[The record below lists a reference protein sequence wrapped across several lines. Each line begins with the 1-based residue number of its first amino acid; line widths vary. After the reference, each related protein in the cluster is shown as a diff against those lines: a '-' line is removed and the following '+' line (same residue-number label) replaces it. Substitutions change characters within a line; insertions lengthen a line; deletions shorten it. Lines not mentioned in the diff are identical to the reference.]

1 MSIKSQGTVKWFNT
15 EKGYGFV
22 VNDAGDDCMVHYRA
36 IQMDG
41 FKDLKE
47 GQHVTFV
54 QVKSNK
60 GLQAHEV
67 EVLETA

>member
-1 MSIKSQGTVKWFNT
+1 
-15 EKGYGFV
+15 
-22 VNDAGDDCMVHYRA
+22 
-36 IQMDG
+36 MDG